1 MDLHHLEAFLAVA
14 DELHFGRA
22 AERLHIAQPPLSRT
36 IKQLERDLGAQLFDR
51 TTRSVRLTSAG
62 EALVRPAQDVLEGM
76 RTARRAVRSAGRGE
90 TGRVRIGFAGPS
102 SHVLVGRLGRS
113 VREQHPG
120 IELMLQSTTYNYEAL
135 RSLQDGGLDLAIAR
149 WRIEPPGL
157 AHRVIAI
164 ERYVLAVPAGHRL
177 AGRGEVSIT
186 ECRDEPFVALP
197 ADPGSSVRDAFVETA
212 SQAGFVPDIVQNAPD
227 TWTAIALVAAG
238 VGITFTVDTAI
249 ANVVQ
254 TGIDVVRISECGGPT
269 FQQLAWRQDDRSPAL
284 HAVLRASEE
293 ALPTP
298 DLPTPGAN
306 PPPRS
311 DPG

>member
-14 DELHFGRA
+14 EELHFGRA

-62 EALVRPAQDVLEGM
+62 EALVRPAQEVLEGL

-102 SHVLVGRLGRS
+102 SHVLVGQLGRI

-135 RSLQDGGLDLAIAR
+135 RSLQDGELDLAIAR
-149 WRIEPPGL
+149 WRIEPQGL
-157 AHRVIAI
+157 EHRVIAV
-164 ERYVLAVPAGHRL
+164 EHYVLAVPAGHRL
-177 AGRGEVSIT
+177 AGRGEVSMA

-197 ADPGSSVRDAFVETA
+197 ADPGSSVRDAFIETA
-212 SQAGFVPDIVQNAPD
+212 SQAGFVPNIVQTAPD
-227 TWTAIALVAAG
+227 SWTAVALVAAG
-238 VGITFTVDTAI
+238 VGITFTLDTAI

-254 TGIDVVRISECGGPT
+254 TGIEVVRISECDRPT
-269 FQQLAWRQDDRSPAL
+269 FQQLAWRQEDRSPAL

-298 DLPTPGAN
+298 ELPSTPPA
-306 PPPRS
+306 
-311 DPG
+311 